1 MSRPPVLA
9 TPGFAKKVGPNLTRH
24 EIGVY
29 RRPEDGG
36 PLAHIG
42 TLVVELRAGTGDE
55 VNVEARYS
63 KA

>member
-9 TPGFAKKVGPNLTRH
+9 TPGFGEKVGPNLTRH

-29 RRPEDGG
+29 RRPEDGVG
-36 PLAHIG
+36 LEHIG
-42 TLVVELRAGTGDE
+42 TLVVELRAGDDDD